1 MNGPNIPATRRFG
14 AQVDFGR
21 TAREYQQHRQGFPP
35 AFFES
40 VDAWGFAK
48 PGQRVLDLGSGT
60 GTVAR
65 GLALLGLQAAAI
77 DPAEALIE
85 AARQLDRQAGVGI
98 DYHVGKA
105 EALPFANES
114 FDLVTAGQ
122 CWHWFDRPAAAQ
134 EARRV
139 LRPSGRLLIAH
150 FDWLP
155 LPGNVVEATERL
167 ILQANP
173 NWTMGGGTG
182 IYPLWLGDLA
192 NAGFGSIETF
202 SFDLSVAYSHEAW
215 RGRIAASAGVK
226 ASLTDVEV
234 ERFDRD
240 LAEVLS
246 SKFPGDPLD
255 VPHRVWVA
263 TGIRL

>member
-1 MNGPNIPATRRFG
+1 MTGPDIAATRRFG
-14 AQVDFGR
+14 EEVDFGR

-35 AFFES
+35 AFFEA
-40 VDAWGFAK
+40 VNARGFAK

-65 GLALLGLQAAAI
+65 GLALLGLEATAI

-85 AARQLDRQAGVGI
+85 AARQLDRQADVEI

-105 EALPFANES
+105 EALPFAYES

-122 CWHWFDRPAAAQ
+122 CWHWFDRAAASQ

-139 LRPSGRLLIAH
+139 LRPGGRLLIAH

-167 ILQANP
+167 IVQANP
-173 NWTMGGGTG
+173 NWSMSGGTG

-192 NAGFGSIETF
+192 NAGFRVIETF
-202 SFDLSVAYSHEAW
+202 SFDLPVAYSHEAW
-215 RGRIAASAGVK
+215 RGRIAASAGIK
-226 ASLTDVEV
+226 ASLKDDEV
-234 ERFDRD
+234 ERFDLD
-240 LAEVLS
+240 LADVLREQ
-246 SKFPGDPLD
+246 FPADPLD

-263 TGIRL
+263 TGTRP

>member
-1 MNGPNIPATRRFG
+1 
-14 AQVDFGR
+14 
-21 TAREYQQHRQGFPP
+21 
-35 AFFES
+35 
-40 VDAWGFAK
+40 
-48 PGQRVLDLGSGT
+48 
-60 GTVAR
+60 
-65 GLALLGLQAAAI
+65 
-77 DPAEALIE
+77 
-85 AARQLDRQAGVGI
+85 
-98 DYHVGKA
+98 
-105 EALPFANES
+105 
-114 FDLVTAGQ
+114 
-122 CWHWFDRPAAAQ
+122 
-134 EARRV
+134 
-139 LRPSGRLLIAH
+139 
-150 FDWLP
+150 
-155 LPGNVVEATERL
+155 VVEATERL

-263 TGIRL
+263 TGIRLYRRLRASLN